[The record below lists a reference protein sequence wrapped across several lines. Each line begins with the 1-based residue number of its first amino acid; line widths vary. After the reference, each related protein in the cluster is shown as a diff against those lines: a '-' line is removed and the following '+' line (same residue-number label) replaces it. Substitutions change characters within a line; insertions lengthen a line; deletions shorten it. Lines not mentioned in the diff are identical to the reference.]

1 LEPILID
8 LPDELH
14 GPRVLLRPYRRGE
27 GQEVYEAVRES
38 RETLAPWM
46 PWVEEHRNPRASES
60 FIRRAR
66 ANWEARSDLV
76 VGVWTRDSGRFLGS
90 TGLHPRDW
98 AVPSFEIGYWIRRS
112 EEGHGYAT
120 ECVNVLTRFAF
131 EELHAERV
139 EIRCDARN
147 RRSAAVAVRAGYTH
161 EGTLRSCARSHLDEL
176 YDEMKFAVTLS
187 DFLARDGG

>member
-46 PWVEEHRNPRASES
+46 PWVEEHRNPRA
-60 FIRRAR
+60 
-66 ANWEARSDLV
+66 
-76 VGVWTRDSGRFLGS
+76 SGRFLGS